1 MMKETLLNQLRED
14 VKGLINNFTTT
25 DMLDNFRVSTNN
37 KDAYIIKKAD
47 KNESGVERYN
57 KFSIYELT
65 HIKDFYAVNE
75 KAYELSFKIFDEN
88 NMMLSSYKMF
98 IFNSSWYTYNNYE
111 VMMKD
116 ITKGDDFIIDNDIFV
131 NVQILTDMIAR
142 THVVQMEKDEFKI
155 ARNLI
160 NTFNVKKDEKIK
172 EEIDPSKITNS
183 NGTLDDFK
191 WRSLFKYIRKQ

>member
-1 MMKETLLNQLRED
+1 MMKETMLNQLRED
-14 VKGLINNFTTT
+14 VKGLINNFINT

-37 KDAYIIKKAD
+37 KDIYIIKKQI
-47 KNESGVERYN
+47 KNESGVKIYN

-65 HIKDFYAVNE
+65 HIKDFYGVNE

-88 NMMLSSYKMF
+88 NMILSSYKMF
-98 IFNSSWYTYNNYE
+98 IFNSSWYTHNNYE

-142 THVVQMEKDEFKI
+142 THVDQMEKDEFKI

-160 NTFNVKKDEKIK
+160 NTFNIKKDEKVK

-183 NGTLDDFK
+183 NGTLEDFK
-191 WRSLFKYIRKQ
+191 WKSLFKYIRKQ